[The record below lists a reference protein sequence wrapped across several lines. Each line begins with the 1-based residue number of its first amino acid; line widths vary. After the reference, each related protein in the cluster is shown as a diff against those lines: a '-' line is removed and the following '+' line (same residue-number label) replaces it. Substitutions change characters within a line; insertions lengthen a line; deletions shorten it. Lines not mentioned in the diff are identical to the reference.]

1 MYFCFGFTDSQVKQ
15 MCLTPRLSEES
26 SLWYPLWPPSRA
38 KAVTACGCFWCWAV
52 GALAG
57 FIARCKMAPGSRLFR
72 DRPGDTL
79 EMDQLGLVPCW
90 QEKGAE

>member
-1 MYFCFGFTDSQVKQ
+1 

-26 SLWYPLWPPSRA
+26 SLQYSLWPPSRA
-38 KAVTACGCFWCWAV
+38 KAVTAYGYLWCWAV
-52 GALAG
+52 GALSS

-79 EMDQLGLVPCW
+79 EMDQLELVLRW
-90 QEKGAE
+90 QGKGVE